1 MPTTKLELVEKI
13 RAASYPG
20 RMTTLAAIDGCGGS
34 GKSLLAN
41 SLADSLEYAYVVN
54 CDDLSANPSHPEW
67 RRRLMEQVVGPLL
80 NDHPA
85 RYARYDW
92 VTGKVLEWRDIE
104 PGGVVIVEGVSTL
117 HSDLGE
123 PWDVA
128 IWVECPREL
137 RLARGVARDGE
148 GLRSTW
154 VDRWMPEE
162 DEYVVAEQPQARA
175 DFIYDGSDEVGQID
189 KRSSAEL

>member
-1 MPTTKLELVEKI
+1 MPATKLELVEKI
-13 RAASYPG
+13 KAESHPG
-20 RMTTLAAIDGCGGS
+20 RLTTLTAIDGCGGS

-41 SLADSLEYAYVVN
+41 SLAHSLDYAYIVN

-67 RRRLMEQVVGPLL
+67 RRRLMKQVVGPLL
-80 NDHPA
+80 NDRPA

-92 VTGKVLEWRDIE
+92 VSGKVLEWCDIE

-117 HSDLGE
+117 HSDLGK

-137 RLARGVARDGE
+137 RLARGIARDGE
-148 GLRSTW
+148 RMRSTW

-175 DFIYDGSDEVGQID
+175 DFIYDGSGGAGQID
-189 KRSSAEL
+189 K